1 MLLSGVL
8 FVLFLA
14 GCWLYCL
21 TDAALTPAE
30 AFPGWRKRTWI
41 VVIAVTLIAGAIA
54 WMIARRN
61 WRSHQ
66 WSSTDAANLMI
77 IDRNGASVIWY
88 PHPLTEPADQAD
100 QAGPADQTDPTDDPT
115 ESASDA
121 ALSRHP
127 AGRSRPAG
135 QGPRHSRGRGR
146 GRGSAG
152 RTGWT
157 VPRGP
162 DDDPEF
168 LRQLAQR
175 IHGTPTDPAD

>member
-1 MLLSGVL
+1 MSLSGVL

-21 TDAALTPAE
+21 TDAALRPAE
-30 AFPGWRKRTWI
+30 AFTGWRKRTWI

-61 WRSHQ
+61 WRAHQ
-66 WSSTDAANLMI
+66 WSSADAANLII
-77 IDRNGASVIWY
+77 IDRSGANVLWY
-88 PHPLTEPADQAD
+88 PHP
-100 QAGPADQTDPTDDPT
+100 PTDLANPASPA
-115 ESASDA
+115 ESAADA

-127 AGRSRPAG
+127 AGRSRPDG
-135 QGPRHSRGRGR
+135 RGHSHSHSHSRN
-146 GRGSAG
+146 G
-152 RTGWT
+152 RTGGT

-175 IHGTPTDPAD
+175 IHGRPTDNPPG

>member
-21 TDAALTPAE
+21 TDAALRPAE

-41 VVIAVTLIAGAIA
+41 AVIAVTLIAGAIA

-61 WRSHQ
+61 WRSHR
-66 WSSTDAANLMI
+66 WSSTAAANLVI
-77 IDRNGASVIWY
+77 IDRSGANVIWY
-88 PHPLTEPADQAD
+88 PQPP
-100 QAGPADQTDPTDDPT
+100 TDPTDYVDYV
-115 ESASDA
+115 
-121 ALSRHP
+121 
-127 AGRSRPAG
+127 
-135 QGPRHSRGRGR
+135 
-146 GRGSAG
+146 GS
-152 RTGWT
+152 TI
-157 VPRGP
+157 PRGP

-175 IHGTPTDPAD
+175 IHGSPTDPAE

>member
-30 AFPGWRKRTWI
+30 AFPGWRKRTW
-41 VVIAVTLIAGAIA
+41 VAVIAVTLIAGAIA
-54 WMIARRN
+54 WMITRRN
-61 WRSHQ
+61 WRSHH
-66 WSSTDAANLMI
+66 WSSADAANLII
-77 IDRNGASVIWY
+77 IDRSGANIVWY
-88 PHPLTEPADQAD
+88 PYPPTEPAD
-100 QAGPADQTDPTDDPT
+100 PADPTGR
-115 ESASDA
+115 AADA

-127 AGRSRPAG
+127 AGRSRPPGAG
-135 QGPRHSRGRGR
+135 RSRGHGRGHGRAGRIMPRGR
-146 GRGSAG
+146 ASYGGAGSPP
-152 RTGWT
+152 

-175 IHGTPTDPAD
+175 IHGTPPDLAE

>member
-21 TDAALTPAE
+21 TDAAVTPAE

-66 WSSTDAANLMI
+66 WSSTGAANLII
-77 IDRNGASVIWY
+77 IDRHGADVLWY
-88 PHPLTEPADQAD
+88 PHP
-100 QAGPADQTDPTDDPT
+100 PT
-115 ESASDA
+115 ESAGPTDPAESAADA

-127 AGRSRPAG
+127 AGRSRPD
-135 QGPRHSRGRGR
+135 GRGR
-146 GRGSAG
+146 GRDRGLGRAG
-152 RTGWT
+152 RTIPRGRGGYGGT
-157 VPRGP
+157 GSPPVYRGP

-175 IHGTPTDPAD
+175 IHGGPTDPAE